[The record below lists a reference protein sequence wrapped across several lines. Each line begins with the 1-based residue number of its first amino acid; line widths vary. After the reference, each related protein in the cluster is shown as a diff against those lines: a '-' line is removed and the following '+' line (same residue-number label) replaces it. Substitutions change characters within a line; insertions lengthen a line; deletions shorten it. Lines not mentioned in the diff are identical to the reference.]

1 MSPTPEE
8 RLCELE
14 FRLAH
19 QEDHIQALNDTVNR
33 QQRALESL
41 RTQMEALRQ
50 RLAEVMAT
58 GLPQDPSP
66 EPPPPHY

>member
-19 QEDHIQALNDTVNR
+19 QEEHLQTLNDTVNR
-33 QQRALESL
+33 QQRELEALHT
-41 RTQMEALRQ
+41 RMETLRQ
-50 RLAEVMAT
+50 RLAEVMAL
-58 GLPQDPSP
+58 GSGQEPGP